1 MKGMSFGEGT
11 GSAFKKETK
20 VEGSKH
26 DKGGVG
32 NVKKK
37 DKFSK
42 TRFGDKISSGVRA
55 LVSRPSDESVK
66 EAYNKNKQA
75 DRTARNLGYDPA
87 RMDQDKYKAI
97 RRGDKVEDAYE
108 TYNKK
113 WRVSR

>member
-1 MKGMSFGEGT
+1 MTKNT
-11 GSAFKKETK
+11 AYFKKKFAASEANSPYIKNGKTK
-20 VEGSKH
+20 
-26 DKGGVG
+26 
-32 NVKKK
+32 
-37 DKFSK
+37 
-42 TRFGDKISSGVRA
+42 FGDKISSGGRA

-108 TYNKK
+108 SYNKK